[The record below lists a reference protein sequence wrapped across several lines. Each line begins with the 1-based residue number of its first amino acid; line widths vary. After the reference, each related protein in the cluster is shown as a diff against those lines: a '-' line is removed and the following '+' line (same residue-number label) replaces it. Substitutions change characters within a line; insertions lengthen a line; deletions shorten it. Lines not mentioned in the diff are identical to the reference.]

1 MGQDHAHSTVA
12 ARASERYRPRLVV
25 AFTMAATFLVVETI
39 VAFVS
44 QSLVLLSDAGHM
56 LTDVVGVGMALAAIT
71 VASRA
76 GGGRGRRTFGL
87 YRLEVLAALA
97 NAILLFG
104 VAGYVLWAAVRRL
117 GDPVDVPTTP
127 VLAVAAVGL
136 VLNLVSYRL
145 LRRGAEE
152 SMNVRGAALE
162 VLADAVGSAVVLVA
176 AVVMSITAWDWVD
189 PVAAIGLGLF
199 ILPRAA
205 RLAAHALRVLLEAA
219 PPHIDLAGV
228 QADLA
233 DIPGV
238 LDVHDLHIWT
248 LTSDMEVATAHVM
261 IGPSTDSHAV
271 LDQAQQ
277 RLRERHGVKHATL
290 QLEPSDHTG
299 CDEVGW

>member
-1 MGQDHAHSTVA
+1 MAQDHAHATVA

-25 AFTMAATFLVVETI
+25 AFGLAATFLVVETI
-39 VAFVS
+39 VAFAT
-44 QSLVLLSDAGHM
+44 QSLLLLSDAGHM
-56 LTDVVGVGMALAAIT
+56 LTDVVGIGMALAAIT

-76 GGGRGRRTFGL
+76 SGGRGRRTFGL

-97 NAILLFG
+97 NAVLLFW

-117 GDPVDVPTTP
+117 GDPVEVPAAP

-136 VLNLVSYRL
+136 VINLVSYLL

-152 SMNVRGAALE
+152 SMSIRGAALE
-162 VLADAVGSAVVLVA
+162 VLSDAVGSAVVLIA
-176 AVVMSITAWDWVD
+176 AVVMSITSWDWVD

-199 ILPRAA
+199 ILPRTT
-205 RLAAHALRVLLEAA
+205 RLAAQALRVLLEAA

-228 QADLA
+228 RADLA

-261 IGPSTDSHAV
+261 IGPGTDSHAV

-277 RLRERHGVKHATL
+277 RLRERHGVEHATL

-299 CDEVGW
+299 CDEIGW

>member
-117 GDPVDVPTTP
+117 GDPVDVPATP

-136 VLNLVSYRL
+136 VLNLVSYLL

-162 VLADAVGSAVVLVA
+162 VLADAVGSAVVLVV
-176 AVVMSITAWDWVD
+176 AVVMTITAWDWVD

>member
-12 ARASERYRPRLVV
+12 ARASERYRPRLVI
-25 AFTMAATFLVVETI
+25 AFTMAATFLVVEAI

-117 GDPVDVPTTP
+117 GDPVDVPATP

-136 VLNLVSYRL
+136 VLNLVSYLL

-162 VLADAVGSAVVLVA
+162 VLADAVGSAVVLVV
-176 AVVMSITAWDWVD
+176 AVVMTITAWDWVD

-277 RLRERHGVKHATL
+277 RLRERHGVMHATL

>member
-1 MGQDHAHSTVA
+1 MGHDHAYGTVA

-25 AFTMAATFLVVETI
+25 AFTLAAIFLVVETI
-39 VAFVS
+39 VALFS
-44 QSLVLLSDAGHM
+44 RSLVLLSDAGHM

-76 GGGRGRRTFGL
+76 GHGRGRRTFGL

-97 NAILLFG
+97 NAVLLFG
-104 VAGYVLWAAVRRL
+104 VAGYVLWAAIRRL
-117 GDPVDVPTTP
+117 GDPVEVPATP
-127 VLAVAAVGL
+127 VLAVATVGL
-136 VLNLVSYRL
+136 VLNLVSYHL
-145 LRRGAEE
+145 LRPGAKE

-176 AVVMSITAWDWVD
+176 ALVMGMTGWDWVD

-205 RLAAHALRVLLEAA
+205 RLAAQALRVLLQAA

-228 QADLA
+228 RADLA
-233 DIPGV
+233 GIPGV

-261 IGPSTDSHAV
+261 IGRGADSHAV

-277 RLRERHGVKHATL
+277 RLRERHGVEHATL
-290 QLEPSDHTG
+290 QLEPSDHSG

>member
-1 MGQDHAHSTVA
+1 MGQDHTHSTVA

-117 GDPVDVPTTP
+117 GDPVDVPATP

-136 VLNLVSYRL
+136 VLNLVSYLL

-162 VLADAVGSAVVLVA
+162 VLADAVGSAVVLVV
-176 AVVMSITAWDWVD
+176 AVVMTITAWDWVD

>member
-1 MGQDHAHSTVA
+1 MGQDHAHRTVA

-25 AFTMAATFLVVETI
+25 AFTTAATFLVVETI

-76 GGGRGRRTFGL
+76 GGGRGGRTFGL

-117 GDPVDVPTTP
+117 DDPIDVPAAP

-136 VLNLVSYRL
+136 VLNLVSYLL
-145 LRRGAEE
+145 LRPGAEE

-162 VLADAVGSAVVLVA
+162 VLADAVGSAIVLVA
-176 AVVMSITAWDWVD
+176 AVVMGVTSWDWVD

-205 RLAAHALRVLLEAA
+205 RLAAQALRVLLQAA

-233 DIPGV
+233 GIPGV

-277 RLRERHGVKHATL
+277 RLRERHGVEHATL

>member
-1 MGQDHAHSTVA
+1 MGQDHAHSTAA

-25 AFTMAATFLVVETI
+25 AFTIAATFLVVETI

-117 GDPVDVPTTP
+117 GDPVDVPAAP

-136 VLNLVSYRL
+136 VLNLVSYLL
-145 LRRGAEE
+145 LRPGAEE

-176 AVVMSITAWDWVD
+176 AVVMGVTSWDWVD

-205 RLAAHALRVLLEAA
+205 RLAAQALRVLLQAA

-233 DIPGV
+233 GIPGV

-277 RLRERHGVKHATL
+277 RLRERHGVEHATL
-290 QLEPSDHTG
+290 QLEPSDHTD

>member
-1 MGQDHAHSTVA
+1 MGQDHAHSTAA
-12 ARASERYRPRLVV
+12 ARASERYRPRLLV
-25 AFTMAATFLVVETI
+25 AFTLAATFLVVETI
-39 VAFVS
+39 VAFIS

-117 GDPVDVPTTP
+117 GDPVDVPAAP

-136 VLNLVSYRL
+136 VLNLVSYVL
-145 LRRGAEE
+145 LRPGAEE

-176 AVVMSITAWDWVD
+176 AVVMGVTSWDWVD

-205 RLAAHALRVLLEAA
+205 RLAAQALRVLLQAA

-277 RLRERHGVKHATL
+277 RLRERHGVEHATL
-290 QLEPSDHTG
+290 QLEPSDHTD

>member
-1 MGQDHAHSTVA
+1 MGQDHAHSTAA
-12 ARASERYRPRLVV
+12 ARASERYRPRLLI
-25 AFTMAATFLVVETI
+25 AFTIAATFLVVETI

-117 GDPVDVPTTP
+117 GDPVDVPAAP

-136 VLNLVSYRL
+136 VLNLVSYVL
-145 LRRGAEE
+145 LRPGAEE

-176 AVVMSITAWDWVD
+176 AVVMGVTSWDWVD

-205 RLAAHALRVLLEAA
+205 RLAAQALRVLLQAA

-277 RLRERHGVKHATL
+277 RLRERHGVEHATL
-290 QLEPSDHTG
+290 QLEPSDHTD

>member
-1 MGQDHAHSTVA
+1 MGQDHAHSTAA
-12 ARASERYRPRLVV
+12 ARASERYRPRLLV
-25 AFTMAATFLVVETI
+25 AFTIAATFLVVETI

-117 GDPVDVPTTP
+117 GDPVDVPAAP

-136 VLNLVSYRL
+136 VLNLVSYLL
-145 LRRGAEE
+145 LRPGAEE

-176 AVVMSITAWDWVD
+176 AVVMGVTSWDWVD

-205 RLAAHALRVLLEAA
+205 RLAAQALRVLLQAA

-277 RLRERHGVKHATL
+277 RLRERHGVEHATL
-290 QLEPSDHTG
+290 QLEPSDHTD

>member
-12 ARASERYRPRLVV
+12 ARASERYRPRLVI

-117 GDPVDVPTTP
+117 GDPVDVPATP

-136 VLNLVSYRL
+136 VLNLVSYLL

-277 RLRERHGVKHATL
+277 RLRERHGVMHATL

>member
-1 MGQDHAHSTVA
+1 MGQDHAHSTAA
-12 ARASERYRPRLVV
+12 ARASERYRPRLLV
-25 AFTMAATFLVVETI
+25 AFTLAATFLVVETI
-39 VAFVS
+39 VAFIS

-117 GDPVDVPTTP
+117 GDPVDVPAAP

-136 VLNLVSYRL
+136 VLNLVSYVL
-145 LRRGAEE
+145 LRPGAEE

-176 AVVMSITAWDWVD
+176 AVVMGVTSWDWVD
-189 PVAAIGLGLF
+189 PVAAIALGLF

-205 RLAAHALRVLLEAA
+205 RLAAQALRVLLQAA

-277 RLRERHGVKHATL
+277 RLRERHGVEHATL
-290 QLEPSDHTG
+290 QLEPSDHTD

>member
-12 ARASERYRPRLVV
+12 ARASERYRPRLVI

-117 GDPVDVPTTP
+117 GDPVDVPATP

-136 VLNLVSYRL
+136 VLNLVSYLL

>member
-1 MGQDHAHSTVA
+1 VA

-25 AFTMAATFLVVETI
+25 AFTIAATFLVVETI

-117 GDPVDVPTTP
+117 GDPVDVPAAP

-136 VLNLVSYRL
+136 VLNLVSYLL

-162 VLADAVGSAVVLVA
+162 VLADTVGSAVVLVA
-176 AVVMSITAWDWVD
+176 AVVMGVTSWDRVD

-205 RLAAHALRVLLEAA
+205 RLAAQALRVLLQAA

-277 RLRERHGVKHATL
+277 RLRERHGVEHATL

>member
-1 MGQDHAHSTVA
+1 
-12 ARASERYRPRLVV
+12 
-25 AFTMAATFLVVETI
+25 
-39 VAFVS
+39 
-44 QSLVLLSDAGHM
+44 
-56 LTDVVGVGMALAAIT
+56 
-71 VASRA
+71 
-76 GGGRGRRTFGL
+76 
-87 YRLEVLAALA
+87 
-97 NAILLFG
+97 
-104 VAGYVLWAAVRRL
+104 
-117 GDPVDVPTTP
+117 
-127 VLAVAAVGL
+127 
-136 VLNLVSYRL
+136 
-145 LRRGAEE
+145 
-152 SMNVRGAALE
+152 

-176 AVVMSITAWDWVD
+176 AVFMGVTSWDWVD

-205 RLAAHALRVLLEAA
+205 RLAAQALRVLLQAA

-228 QADLA
+228 RADLTE
-233 DIPGV
+233 IPGV

-277 RLRERHGVKHATL
+277 RLRERHGVEHATL

>member
-1 MGQDHAHSTVA
+1 MGPDHARSTVA

-25 AFTMAATFLVVETI
+25 AFTIAVTFLVVETI

-71 VASRA
+71 VASRT

-117 GDPVDVPTTP
+117 GDPVDVPAAP

-136 VLNLVSYRL
+136 VLNLVSYLL
-145 LRRGAEE
+145 LRPGAEE

-176 AVVMSITAWDWVD
+176 AVFMGVTSWDWVD

-205 RLAAHALRVLLEAA
+205 RLAAQALRVLLQAA

-233 DIPGV
+233 GIPGV

-277 RLRERHGVKHATL
+277 RLRERHGLEHATL
-290 QLEPSDHTG
+290 QLEPIDHTG
-299 CDEVGW
+299 CNEAGW

>member
-1 MGQDHAHSTVA
+1 MGQDHAHSTAA
-12 ARASERYRPRLVV
+12 ARASERYRPRLLV
-25 AFTMAATFLVVETI
+25 AFTIGATFLVVETI
-39 VAFVS
+39 VAFIS

-117 GDPVDVPTTP
+117 GDPVDVPAAP

-136 VLNLVSYRL
+136 VLNLVSYLL
-145 LRRGAEE
+145 LRPGAEE

-176 AVVMSITAWDWVD
+176 AVVMGVTSWDWVD

-205 RLAAHALRVLLEAA
+205 RLAAQALRVLLQAA

-277 RLRERHGVKHATL
+277 RLRERHGVEHATL
-290 QLEPSDHTG
+290 QLEPSDHTD

>member
-1 MGQDHAHSTVA
+1 MGQDHTHSTVA

-117 GDPVDVPTTP
+117 GDPVDVPATP

-136 VLNLVSYRL
+136 VLNLVSYLL

>member
-1 MGQDHAHSTVA
+1 MGQDHAHRTVA

-25 AFTMAATFLVVETI
+25 AFTIAATFLVVETI

-117 GDPVDVPTTP
+117 GDPVDVPAAP

-136 VLNLVSYRL
+136 VLNLVSYLL
-145 LRRGAEE
+145 LRPGAEE

-176 AVVMSITAWDWVD
+176 AVVMGVTSWDWVD

-205 RLAAHALRVLLEAA
+205 RLAAQALRVLLQAA

-277 RLRERHGVKHATL
+277 RLRERHGVEHATL

>member
-1 MGQDHAHSTVA
+1 MGQDHAHSTAA
-12 ARASERYRPRLVV
+12 ARASERYRPRLLV
-25 AFTMAATFLVVETI
+25 AFTIAATFLVVETI

-117 GDPVDVPTTP
+117 GDPVDVPAAP

-136 VLNLVSYRL
+136 VLNLVSYVL
-145 LRRGAEE
+145 LRPGAEE

-176 AVVMSITAWDWVD
+176 AVVMGVTSWDWVD

-205 RLAAHALRVLLEAA
+205 RLAAQALRVLLQAA

-277 RLRERHGVKHATL
+277 RLRERHGVEHATL
-290 QLEPSDHTG
+290 QLEPSDHTD

>member
-25 AFTMAATFLVVETI
+25 AFTIAATFLVVETI

-104 VAGYVLWAAVRRL
+104 VAGYVLWAAIRRL
-117 GDPVDVPTTP
+117 GDPVDVPAAP

-136 VLNLVSYRL
+136 VLNLVSYLL

-162 VLADAVGSAVVLVA
+162 VLADTVGSAVVLVA
-176 AVVMSITAWDWVD
+176 AVVMGVTSWDWVD

-205 RLAAHALRVLLEAA
+205 RLAAQALRVLLQAA

-277 RLRERHGVKHATL
+277 RLRERHGVEHATL

>member
-12 ARASERYRPRLVV
+12 ARASERYRPRLVI

-104 VAGYVLWAAVRRL
+104 VAGYVLWAAVLRL
-117 GDPVDVPTTP
+117 GDPVDVPATP

-136 VLNLVSYRL
+136 VLNLVSYLL

-162 VLADAVGSAVVLVA
+162 GLADAVGSAVVLVV
-176 AVVMSITAWDWVD
+176 AVVMTITAWDWVD

-277 RLRERHGVKHATL
+277 RLRERHGVMHATL

>member
-1 MGQDHAHSTVA
+1 
-12 ARASERYRPRLVV
+12 
-25 AFTMAATFLVVETI
+25 
-39 VAFVS
+39 
-44 QSLVLLSDAGHM
+44 
-56 LTDVVGVGMALAAIT
+56 MALAAIT

-76 GGGRGRRTFGL
+76 SGGAGRRTFGL

-117 GDPVDVPTTP
+117 GDPVEVPATP

-136 VLNLVSYRL
+136 VLNLVSYLL

-152 SMNVRGAALE
+152 SINVRGAALE
-162 VLADAVGSAVVLVA
+162 VLADTVGSAVVLVA
-176 AVVMSITAWDWVD
+176 AVIMSVTSWDWVD

-199 ILPRAA
+199 ILPRTA
-205 RLAAHALRVLLEAA
+205 RLAAQALRVLLEAA

-228 QADLA
+228 RADLA

-248 LTSDMEVATAHVM
+248 LTSDMDVATAHVM

>member
-1 MGQDHAHSTVA
+1 MRQDHAHSTAA
-12 ARASERYRPRLVV
+12 ARASERYRPRLLI
-25 AFTMAATFLVVETI
+25 AFTIAATFLVVETI

-117 GDPVDVPTTP
+117 GDPVDVPAAP

-136 VLNLVSYRL
+136 VLNLVSYLL
-145 LRRGAEE
+145 LRPGAEE

-176 AVVMSITAWDWVD
+176 AVVMGVTSWDWVD

-205 RLAAHALRVLLEAA
+205 RLAAQALRVLLQAA

-277 RLRERHGVKHATL
+277 RLRERHGVEHATL
-290 QLEPSDHTG
+290 QLEPSDHTD

>member
-1 MGQDHAHSTVA
+1 MGQDHAHSTAA
-12 ARASERYRPRLVV
+12 ARASERYRPRLLI
-25 AFTMAATFLVVETI
+25 AFTIAATFLVVETI

-117 GDPVDVPTTP
+117 GDPVDVPAAP

-136 VLNLVSYRL
+136 VLNLVSYLL
-145 LRRGAEE
+145 LRPGAEE

-176 AVVMSITAWDWVD
+176 AVVMGVTSWDWVD

-205 RLAAHALRVLLEAA
+205 RLAAQALRVLLQAA

-261 IGPSTDSHAV
+261 IGPSTDSHEV

-277 RLRERHGVKHATL
+277 RLRERHGVEHATL
-290 QLEPSDHTG
+290 QLEPSDHTD

>member
-1 MGQDHAHSTVA
+1 MGQDHAHSTAA
-12 ARASERYRPRLVV
+12 ARASERYRPRLLI
-25 AFTMAATFLVVETI
+25 AFTIAATFLVVETI

-117 GDPVDVPTTP
+117 GDPVDVPAAP

-136 VLNLVSYRL
+136 VLNLVSYLL
-145 LRRGAEE
+145 LRPGAEE

-176 AVVMSITAWDWVD
+176 AVVMGVTSWDWVD

-205 RLAAHALRVLLEAA
+205 RLAAQALRVLLQAA

-277 RLRERHGVKHATL
+277 RLRERHGVEHATL
-290 QLEPSDHTG
+290 QLEPSDHTD

>member
-1 MGQDHAHSTVA
+1 MRQDHAHSTAA
-12 ARASERYRPRLVV
+12 ARASERYRPRLLV
-25 AFTMAATFLVVETI
+25 AFTIAATFLVVETI
-39 VAFVS
+39 VAFIS

-117 GDPVDVPTTP
+117 GDPVDVPAAP
-127 VLAVAAVGL
+127 VLAVATVGL
-136 VLNLVSYRL
+136 VLNLVSYVL
-145 LRRGAEE
+145 LRPGAEE

-176 AVVMSITAWDWVD
+176 AVVMGVTSWDWVD

-205 RLAAHALRVLLEAA
+205 RLAAQALRVLLQAA

-277 RLRERHGVKHATL
+277 RLRERHGVEHATL
-290 QLEPSDHTG
+290 QLEPSDHTD

>member
-1 MGQDHAHSTVA
+1 
-12 ARASERYRPRLVV
+12 
-25 AFTMAATFLVVETI
+25 
-39 VAFVS
+39 AFVS

-117 GDPVDVPTTP
+117 GDPVDVPAAP

-136 VLNLVSYRL
+136 VLNLVSYLL
-145 LRRGAEE
+145 LRPGAEE

-176 AVVMSITAWDWVD
+176 AVVMGVTSWDWVD

-205 RLAAHALRVLLEAA
+205 RLAAQALRVLLQAA

-233 DIPGV
+233 GIPGV
-238 LDVHDLHIWT
+238 LDVHDIHIWT

-277 RLRERHGVKHATL
+277 RLRERHGLEHATL
-290 QLEPSDHTG
+290 QLEPIDHTG
-299 CDEVGW
+299 CNEAGW

>member
-12 ARASERYRPRLVV
+12 ARASERYRPRLII

-56 LTDVVGVGMALAAIT
+56 LTDVIGVGMALAAIT

-117 GDPVDVPTTP
+117 GDPVDVPATP
-127 VLAVAAVGL
+127 VLVVAAVGL
-136 VLNLVSYRL
+136 VLNLVSYLL

-152 SMNVRGAALE
+152 SMNVRGAAFE
-162 VLADAVGSAVVLVA
+162 VLADAVGSAVVLVVA
-176 AVVMSITAWDWVD
+176 IVMTITAWDWVD

-199 ILPRAA
+199 IVPRAA

>member
-12 ARASERYRPRLVV
+12 ARASERYRPRLII

-117 GDPVDVPTTP
+117 GDPVDVPATP
-127 VLAVAAVGL
+127 VLVVAAVGL
-136 VLNLVSYRL
+136 VLNLVSYLL

-152 SMNVRGAALE
+152 SMNVRGAAFE
-162 VLADAVGSAVVLVA
+162 VLADAVGSAVVLVVA
-176 AVVMSITAWDWVD
+176 IVMTITAWDWVD

-199 ILPRAA
+199 IVPRAA

>member
-1 MGQDHAHSTVA
+1 MGQDHAHSTAA

-25 AFTMAATFLVVETI
+25 AFTIAATFLVVETI

-44 QSLVLLSDAGHM
+44 RSLVLLSDAGHM

-117 GDPVDVPTTP
+117 GDPVDVPAAP

-136 VLNLVSYRL
+136 VLNLVSYLL
-145 LRRGAEE
+145 LRPGAEE

-176 AVVMSITAWDWVD
+176 AVVMGVTSWDWVD

-205 RLAAHALRVLLEAA
+205 RLAAQALRVLLQAA

-277 RLRERHGVKHATL
+277 RLRERHGVEHATL
-290 QLEPSDHTG
+290 QLEPSDHTD

>member
-12 ARASERYRPRLVV
+12 ARASERYRPRLII

-117 GDPVDVPTTP
+117 GDPVDVPATP

-136 VLNLVSYRL
+136 VLNLVSYLL

-277 RLRERHGVKHATL
+277 RLRERHGVMHATL

>member
-1 MGQDHAHSTVA
+1 MGQDHAHSTAA
-12 ARASERYRPRLVV
+12 ARASERYRPRLLV
-25 AFTMAATFLVVETI
+25 AFTIGATFLVVETI
-39 VAFVS
+39 VAFIS

-117 GDPVDVPTTP
+117 GDPVDVPAAP

-136 VLNLVSYRL
+136 VLNLVSYLL
-145 LRRGAEE
+145 LRPGAEE

-176 AVVMSITAWDWVD
+176 AVVMGVTSWDWVD
-189 PVAAIGLGLF
+189 PVAAIALGLF

-205 RLAAHALRVLLEAA
+205 RLAAQALRVLLQAA

-277 RLRERHGVKHATL
+277 RLRERHGVEHATL
-290 QLEPSDHTG
+290 QLEPSDHTD

>member
-1 MGQDHAHSTVA
+1 MGQDHAHSTAA
-12 ARASERYRPRLVV
+12 ARASERYRPRLLV
-25 AFTMAATFLVVETI
+25 AFTIAATFLVVETI

-117 GDPVDVPTTP
+117 GDPVDVPAAP

-136 VLNLVSYRL
+136 VLNLVSYLL
-145 LRRGAEE
+145 LRPGAEE

-176 AVVMSITAWDWVD
+176 AVVMGVTSWDWVD
-189 PVAAIGLGLF
+189 PVAAIALGLF

-205 RLAAHALRVLLEAA
+205 RLAAQALRVLLQAA

-277 RLRERHGVKHATL
+277 RLRERHGVEHATL
-290 QLEPSDHTG
+290 QLEPSDHTD

>member
-1 MGQDHAHSTVA
+1 MGPDHARSTVA

-25 AFTMAATFLVVETI
+25 AFTIAVTFLVVESI

-71 VASRA
+71 VASRT

-117 GDPVDVPTTP
+117 GDPVDVPAAP

-136 VLNLVSYRL
+136 VLNLVSYLL
-145 LRRGAEE
+145 LRPGAEE

-176 AVVMSITAWDWVD
+176 AVFMGVTSWDWVD

-205 RLAAHALRVLLEAA
+205 RLAAQALRVLLQAA

-233 DIPGV
+233 GIPGV
-238 LDVHDLHIWT
+238 LDVHDIHIWT

-277 RLRERHGVKHATL
+277 RLRERHGLEHATL
-290 QLEPSDHTG
+290 QLEPIDHTG
-299 CDEVGW
+299 CNEAGW

>member
-117 GDPVDVPTTP
+117 GDPVDVPAAP

-136 VLNLVSYRL
+136 VLNLVSYLL
-145 LRRGAEE
+145 LRPGAEE

-176 AVVMSITAWDWVD
+176 AVVMGVTSWDWVD

-205 RLAAHALRVLLEAA
+205 RLAAQALRVLLQAA

-277 RLRERHGVKHATL
+277 RLRERHGVEHATL
-290 QLEPSDHTG
+290 QLEPSDHTD

>member
-1 MGQDHAHSTVA
+1 MGPDHARSTVA

-25 AFTMAATFLVVETI
+25 AFTIAVTFLVVESI

-71 VASRA
+71 VASRT

-117 GDPVDVPTTP
+117 GDPVDVPAAP

-136 VLNLVSYRL
+136 VLNLVSYLL
-145 LRRGAEE
+145 LRPGAEE

-176 AVVMSITAWDWVD
+176 AVFMGVTSWDWVD

-205 RLAAHALRVLLEAA
+205 RLAAQALRVLLQAA

-233 DIPGV
+233 GIPGV

-277 RLRERHGVKHATL
+277 RLRERHGLEHATL
-290 QLEPSDHTG
+290 QLEPIDHTG
-299 CDEVGW
+299 CNEAGW

>member
-1 MGQDHAHSTVA
+1 MRQDHAHSTVA

-25 AFTMAATFLVVETI
+25 AFTIAATFLVVETI

-117 GDPVDVPTTP
+117 GDPIDVPATP

-136 VLNLVSYRL
+136 VLNLVSYLL
-145 LRRGAEE
+145 LRPGAEE
-152 SMNVRGAALE
+152 SMSVRGAALE

-176 AVVMSITAWDWVD
+176 AVVMGVTSWDWVD

-205 RLAAHALRVLLEAA
+205 RLAAQALRVLLQAA

-233 DIPGV
+233 GIPGV
-238 LDVHDLHIWT
+238 LDIHDLHIWT

-277 RLRERHGVKHATL
+277 RLRERHGVEHATL